1 MLSDA
6 WVFDLSSKK
15 EHNGPFN
22 NKISSN
28 SKFDIFQQHASLN
41 QLDHRF
47 VFGLYSEKK
56 QKTFPLTS
64 SSDCMRSWTLSHL
77 GGGSVVEIKCLL
89 RPPLCLFCV
98 WGFCCLLLLILL
110 RSIWVSGFM
119 YSCPSCVIFLLF
131 RESVCT
137 IFVIGLINSLSRY
150 FYLHACSI
158 LFMIFFSIIQMIWL
172 IVKFV
177 CVRLKLELEAFVVWH
192 R

>member
-15 EHNGPFN
+15 EHNSPFN

-28 SKFDIFQQHASLN
+28 SKFNIFQQHASLN

-47 VFGLYSEKK
+47 VFEQKK
-56 QKTFPLTS
+56 PQFPLTS
-64 SSDCMRSWTLSHL
+64 SSDCMKSWTLSHL

-98 WGFCCLLLLILL
+98 WGFCCLLLLILFQ
-110 RSIWVSGFM
+110 SIWVNGFM
-119 YSCPSCVIFLLF
+119 YSCPVSYSCC
-131 RESVCT
+131 SGSPVCT

>member
-15 EHNGPFN
+15 EHNSPFN

-28 SKFDIFQQHASLN
+28 SKFNIFQQHASLN

-47 VFGLYSEKK
+47 VFGLYSKK
-56 QKTFPLTS
+56 KKKRTFPLTS
-64 SSDCMRSWTLSHL
+64 SSDWMRSWTLSHL

-89 RPPLCLFCV
+89 RPPLCLSA
-98 WGFCCLLLLILL
+98 WGDSDACCYTYTVTEYLSEWIYVLL
-110 RSIWVSGFM
+110 
-119 YSCPSCVIFLLF
+119 SCVIFLLF
-131 RESVCT
+131 RESVYT
-137 IFVIGLINSLSRY
+137 IFVIGLNNSLSRY
-150 FYLHACSI
+150 FYLHACCI

-177 CVRLKLELEAFVVWH
+177 CVRLKLELEAFVV
-192 R
+192 